1 MKLQIENIKGINETI
16 DFERLNLLQGPNG
29 AGKSGVLAAL
39 HLGLLGKVP
48 ALGIGNDGAQDAG
61 KLLKISP
68 KGGTVRI
75 QSGDHVIER
84 RIVPTGKKARLETEV
99 HRDGEDFEGDE
110 ALDLLASDIAPGI
123 VYADFGTLLAATPAK
138 KKEMLLRYLPARDEA
153 AAMGWGRVYAD
164 TRIMDALHGAKS
176 PSQVRNTSSADAI
189 AEEVKALRDML
200 LHARPEASKA
210 VETSDH
216 IHAMWDEAND
226 TEALTKD
233 LHTNAKELE
242 SARRAL
248 ATTVAKVAEITEEDA
263 ELVAELGALTIA
275 ADTAHRHHKDATAEQ
290 GKHEKQRD
298 AVKRCTTRVQEIMDK
313 GAASKERLAVAKA
326 AKATATTAPAAA
338 STGKLDE
345 LRKVFNISEVALNA
359 VRESDPK
366 VDPTLTEKHREA
378 SQARSEAQRAIDA
391 AMEAGRKAKADRT
404 AAKESGDCPTC
415 GKPLTDATVVEALET
430 ELRDLVAVVTE
441 YTALVK
447 TADAELARIG
457 ALQMTEQSGIKVRQT
472 AWTKAENAVS
482 KAQRDVDD
490 EEARLKRETAAAT
503 ASAVRMDQEVE
514 AARKRLEELAQS
526 LKDADADLAQAKTDS
541 VPPVDADE
549 ISRLKHLADAA
560 KTKADGARDAKSR
573 MDVVRNAD
581 LDGATDA
588 AKVAKAAH
596 KGAVEGV
603 NAYVQSLSTPTRDA
617 VSEAMHAL
625 GLGDFV
631 LDVTGREILIG
642 YMRDETYVD
651 LDAMSRGEQVL
662 FAAALLSVLP
672 ADGTMKALTMEV
684 AEVAPENL
692 SLLMNWLRDSST
704 YDVVVLATCHGP
716 AGAADGWKV
725 VTMGGAA

>member
-1 MKLQIENIKGINETI
+1 VKLQIENVKGLTETI

-84 RIVPTGKKARLETEV
+84 RIVPTGKKARLETDV
-99 HRDGEDFEGDE
+99 HRDGQDFAGDE

-138 KKEMLLRYLPARDEA
+138 KKEMLLRYLPARDEEMA
-153 AAMGWGRVYAD
+153 KMWARLYAY
-164 TRIMDALHGAKS
+164 TRINDALAGAKS
-176 PSQVRNTSSADAI
+176 PSQVRTASDGEGFSKERDAL
-189 AEEVKALRDML
+189 AEMLLRLRPEDSRAVTTAQETGAVIVKA
-200 LHARPEASKA
+200 S
-210 VETSDH
+210 TT
-216 IHAMWDEAND
+216 DEAI
-226 TEALTKD
+226 KD

-248 ATTVAKVAEITEEDA
+248 ATTVAQVAEITEEDA
-263 ELVAELGALTIA
+263 ELAAELGALTIA
-275 ADTAHRHHKDATAEQ
+275 ADAAHRHHKDATAEQ

-298 AVKRCTTRVQEIMDK
+298 AVKRYTARVKEIMDK
-313 GAASKERLAVAKA
+313 GAAAKERLAVAKTTKA
-326 AKATATTAPAAA
+326 AATNSPAAA
-338 STGKLDE
+338 STVTLDE
-345 LRKVFNISEVALNA
+345 LRKTLKAADVALNTTRA
-359 VRESDPK
+359 NGPTA
-366 VDPTLTEKHREA
+366 DPTLADKLLEA

-415 GKPLTDATVVEALET
+415 GKPLTDAKVVDALET

-441 YTALVK
+441 HTALVK
-447 TADAELARIG
+447 TADAELARIV
-457 ALQMTEQSGIKVRQT
+457 ALQMAEQSGIKVRQT
-472 AWTKAENAVS
+472 ACTKAENAVS
-482 KAQRDVDD
+482 KAQRDFDD
-490 EEARLKRETAAAT
+490 EEARLKREAAAAT
-503 ASAVRMDQEVE
+503 ASVVRMDQEVE

-526 LKDADADLAQAKTDS
+526 LKDADADLAQAKADS
-541 VPPVDADE
+541 APPVDADE

-692 SLLMNWLRDSST
+692 SLLMNWLRDAGT
-704 YDVVVLATCHGP
+704 YDMVVLATCHGP
-716 AGAADGWKV
+716 AGAVDGWKV